1 MLSARFCM
9 PCIIIFGLSSS
20 LPIFQNAV
28 HYVSDNWG
36 KLQSVFNT
44 GYKYICVDLK
54 IRLGL

>member
-1 MLSARFCM
+1 MLDFACLG
-9 PCIIIFGLSSS
+9 IIIFGLSSS